1 MTLAATPARAKQ
13 NPATKDRVGHRLD
26 SARHHGIGHRQI
38 LQADAGAVEQRDLIR
53 RSAARMSAVGDRAQ
67 LADIGLGQR
76 GLGYRVLGFAHGEA
90 VASVSVSGPTGRMPD
105 DRIEAIA
112 ALVKDAAATVSRG
125 LGARL
130 RS

>member
-1 MTLAATPARAKQ
+1 
-13 NPATKDRVGHRLD
+13 
-26 SARHHGIGHRQI
+26 
-38 LQADAGAVEQRDLIR
+38 
-53 RSAARMSAVGDRAQ
+53 MSAVGDRAQ
-67 LADIGLGQR
+67 LADFGLGQR

-112 ALVKDAAATVSRG
+112 ALVTDAAATVSRG